1 MSAARILDSELVML
15 IVIQN
20 SFQGE
25 GGGGGGG
32 EVMINALPLL

>member
-25 GGGGGGG
+25 GGG
-32 EVMINALPLL
+32 ELMINSLPLLL

>member
-1 MSAARILDSELVML
+1 MSAARILDSELFIL

-20 SFQGE
+20 SCLGE
-25 GGGGGGG
+25 GGGGG